1 MAGLAYLSVI
11 FGLTET
17 KRQSQSNLD
26 SNSKSWY
33 STNYFRYTEL
43 LGTGLI
49 CTHSL
54 GYRTFVVYMRD
65 SRQGKISFKQAIYLA
80 LTVLCIYYPITIS
93 ANIPLEHWENV
104 RFLALPAIVHF
115 VFYVLL
121 IIAIDRIIDGFEKLV
136 GPRILE
142 LRIKTIAL
150 SIVVAV
156 VAVLL
161 SQLLFKLNYKIWST
175 LAEPISQME
184 VRKFGDGPPQFAWW
198 NALRRTNNGLT
209 IVISI
214 SIFYLI
220 LNRKSHFRMRDMEI
234 QAEQLRKENA
244 LAQFE
249 ALKSQVSP
257 HFLFNS
263 LSILSSLVHVDANL
277 SEKFIDQLA
286 KAYRYILEQKDND
299 TVSLKTELDFLES
312 YTFLLKIRF
321 ENKFDVNISITD
333 QEAEKYHIT
342 PLTLQLLIE
351 NCIKHNRMS
360 QKEPLIVT
368 ILIKGDYMIVTNPV
382 RPRSELERIK
392 STGIGLA
399 NIKNRY
405 QLLTKTPVQIAQD
418 EELFTVKIPL
428 L

>member
-1 MAGLAYLSVI
+1 M
-11 FGLTET
+11 T
-17 KRQSQSNLD
+17 
-26 SNSKSWY
+26 
-33 STNYFRYTEL
+33 
-43 LGTGLI
+43 
-49 CTHSL
+49 
-54 GYRTFVVYMRD
+54 D

-80 LTVLCIYYPITIS
+80 LTVLCIYYPITIYY
-93 ANIPLEHWENV
+93 NIPIGHWKNV
-104 RFLALPAIVHF
+104 QFLVFPAIVNF
-115 VFYVLL
+115 IFYALL
-121 IIAIDRIIDGFEKLV
+121 IIAIDRIIDASEKLV
-136 GPRILE
+136 GPGILE

-161 SQLLFKLNYKIWST
+161 SQLLFKLNVRFWSILT
-175 LAEPISQME
+175 EPMSQGE
-184 VRKFGDGPPQFAWW
+184 VRRPGSGPPQFVWW

-220 LNRKSHFRMRDMEI
+220 LNRKSHFRMRYMEI
-234 QAEQLRKENA
+234 QTEQLMKENA

-249 ALKSQVSP
+249 ALKNQVSP

-277 SEKFIDQLA
+277 SEKFIDQLS

-299 TVSLKTELDFLES
+299 TVSLKTELDFLYS
-312 YTFLLKIRF
+312 YAFLLKIRF
-321 ENKFDVNISITD
+321 ENKFDLKISITD
-333 QEAEKYHIT
+333 KEAEKYHIA

-368 ILIKGDYMIVTNPV
+368 ILIKDDYLVVINPI
-382 RPRSELERIK
+382 RPRSELERIA
-392 STGIGLA
+392 STKIGLA

-405 QLLTKTPVQIAQD
+405 QLLTKSPVQIGQN